1 MTITKNSV
9 CTFAYFAYTYFAF
22 IYMFI
27 YIFHKMN
34 LITIH
39 VIYKNYIL
47 MLEWQSIPFLF
58 LIFLIYIFFFSSLAH
73 QLFISI
79 PYSICNA
86 YPNFN
91 LNLKISS
98 IKKYIY
104 MTITKNSVCIMHI
117 RYMYHYL
124 YLSMYLWN
132 ESMKM
137 IYEMNSSITHDI

>member
-1 MTITKNSV
+1 MHLYDYHEEQRV
-9 CTFAYFAYTYFAF
+9 YVWYFAYTYFAF

-47 MLEWQSIPFLF
+47 ILEWQSIPFLF
-58 LIFLIYIFFFSSLAH
+58 LIFLMYIFFF
-73 QLFISI
+73 LFWHI
-79 PYSICNA
+79 
-86 YPNFN
+86 NFLFLFHIQYAMHIQI

-117 RYMYHYL
+117 RCMYHYL
-124 YLSMYLWN
+124 YLSMYL
-132 ESMKM
+132 
-137 IYEMNSSITHDI
+137 IYEMNSSIIHDI